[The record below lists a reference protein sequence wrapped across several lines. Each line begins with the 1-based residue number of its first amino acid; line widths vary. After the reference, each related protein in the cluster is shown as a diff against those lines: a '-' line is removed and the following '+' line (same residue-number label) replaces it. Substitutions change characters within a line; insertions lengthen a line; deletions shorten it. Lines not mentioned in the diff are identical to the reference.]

1 MLTMALTMTGAFGMA
16 FTVPFL
22 IYKLIFGEK
31 QRMDKRMDDVLG
43 AKEVPIRKQELS
55 APLYQRM
62 VKPILGKMSGLM
74 LSIVPFSRE
83 DVLQQKVMEAGAPA
97 GLAAREWM
105 VIKLMASLAFGGIS
119 WTVHLVRNQ
128 ALWQSGIFLMVS
140 LAIGWFSVDYFL
152 NVRIRKRKD
161 EVQRTLPD
169 MLDLLTVS
177 VEAGLGFEGALMK
190 IVEKSEGILAEEFL
204 NVLRETKM
212 GKPRRDSLRDMAKR
226 INVESLSNFVGSIVL
241 AEQLG
246 ISMGNVLRVQS
257 QEMRQKRRQKAE
269 ELAMKAPIK
278 MLIPM
283 VLFIFPAIFV
293 ILLGPAMLQIL
304 RAF

>member
-16 FTVPFL
+16 FTIPFL
-22 IYKLIFGEK
+22 IHKLIFGEK
-31 QRMDKRMDDVLG
+31 QRMDRRMDEVLG

-55 APLYQRM
+55 APLYQRIF
-62 VKPILGKMSGLM
+62 KPMLGKMSGMM
-74 LSIVPFSRE
+74 LSIVPFTKE
-83 DVLQQKVMEAGAPA
+83 EVLQQKVIEAGVPA

-105 VIKLMASLAFGGIS
+105 VIKLLTSLAFGGLA
-119 WTVHLVRNQ
+119 WMLHLVGNQ
-128 ALWQSGIFLMVS
+128 ALWQSGVFMAVA
-140 LAIGWFSVDYFL
+140 LALGWFSIDYYL
-152 NVRIRKRKD
+152 NLRIRKRKD
-161 EVQRTLPD
+161 EVQRSLPD

-190 IVEKSEGILAEEFL
+190 IVEKSDGLLAEEFL

-212 GKPRRDSLRDMAKR
+212 GKPRRDALRDMAKR

-269 ELAMKAPIK
+269 ELAMKAPVK

-283 VLFIFPAIFV
+283 VMFIFPAIFV

-304 RAF
+304 EIF